1 MIGRS
6 SSATIEGACS
16 RPRAKIPED
25 TNHFPVMELR
35 DDYKPLSQTT
45 WELGKNPKL

>member
-1 MIGRS
+1 MIVGF
-6 SSATIEGACS
+6 
-16 RPRAKIPED
+16 RPTRLDGLGQGQQAKFPED

-45 WELGKNPKL
+45 WELGKNPKP